1 MLSAGRAVAYH
12 TPGASIRNRLTA
24 LKQNR
29 GEYIKSQDVLSIYQ
43 AVVKQGTPFLASLS
57 AVYIEFNLLPLP
69 WRLVDKL
76 NDLRD
81 QERGAHVSNRLDTL
95 LADVFSL
102 LSLFF
107 LTIGKGRECP
117 ATYSQI
123 ASMRVSL
130 KFCYIL
136 RCGQLGIRAGRA
148 LTHLSPHYVTLP
160 ELRGAL

>member
-1 MLSAGRAVAYH
+1 MH
-12 TPGASIRNRLTA
+12 TNPC
-24 LKQNR
+24 
-29 GEYIKSQDVLSIYQ
+29 Y
-43 AVVKQGTPFLASLS
+43 
-57 AVYIEFNLLPLP
+57 LLPR
-69 WRLVDKL
+69 RLVDKL

-81 QERGAHVSNRLDTL
+81 QEQGPHVPNRLDTL

-130 KFCYIL
+130 IFCFISLECLAVPYPCGCSCRTLAYLILYRIYAPKFEMSL
-136 RCGQLGIRAGRA
+136 GQAPLETIA
-148 LTHLSPHYVTLP
+148 P
-160 ELRGAL
+160 

>member
-1 MLSAGRAVAYH
+1 MSLQPEEIAILEKVIN
-12 TPGASIRNRLTA
+12 IRNRLTA

-29 GEYIKSQDVLSIYQ
+29 GEYIKSQDVLSIYH
-43 AVVKQGTPFLASLS
+43 AVVKQ
-57 AVYIEFNLLPLP
+57 
-69 WRLVDKL
+69 VDKL

-81 QERGAHVSNRLDTL
+81 QEHGPHVPNRLDTL

-123 ASMRVSL
+123 ASMRQLLDHMNESAVYTESDL
-130 KFCYIL
+130 KSFRSRL
-136 RCGQLGIRAGRA
+136 D
-148 LTHLSPHYVTLP
+148 
-160 ELRGAL
+160 ELREIVRKDIDSGLHPQAMTKLLNKKLNEC